1 MKAIIFFKLF
11 ISIFVITAILFITVI
26 GVSHRVM
33 RSNYYDFRVE
43 YLDKAAL
50 ITGEKAISYINN
62 GDMDGLQE
70 YLSEQSGRFEARFT
84 VVRRSGKVIADTY
97 FNAKAMEN
105 HNTRFEIAR
114 AFDGEAGRAWR
125 KSATLGRPM
134 IYAARPVYIDNRIPF
149 VIRAGEFETRF
160 SAIFFNFFTVYLVVS
175 GLILVLAL
183 IVSLIYTSNV
193 YGKIN
198 NLNAA
203 IDEIKNGNFRTKIF
217 FKNPGEFSKISE
229 SFNYMS
235 DKLRS
240 LFEGMVSEREELNAL
255 ISSMQEA
262 LWIIDDNDRI
272 VLANE
277 GFKNLVSQSSVER
290 KLYWEVLR
298 NNNIDN
304 SISEIRKD
312 KKSHVAE
319 ISFDEKYFLFVG
331 VFLPVRSRILNI
343 LYDISEA
350 KQAESF
356 KKNLVASVSHELKT
370 PLTSIKGFI
379 ETLKSE
385 ESDKEKLRYIEIIE
399 RNANRLD
406 NIVKDLLL
414 LSRLEEMGKYLQLE
428 TVDLKNVV
436 DNIEVAFEKKL
447 RDKSLYFK
455 TNLDKGVVINGDIF
469 KIEQMFINL
478 VDNAIKYTE
487 KGGILIT
494 IRKSYEEVR
503 VVVEDTGVGI
513 APHHLS
519 KIFERFY
526 VVDKSRSRLLGGT
539 GLGLSIV
546 KHIVNIHKGKIE
558 VESLIGIGTRF
569 IISFP
574 V

>member
-203 IDEIKNGNFRTKIF
+203 IDEI
-217 FKNPGEFSKISE
+217 KNPGEFSKISE

>member
-1 MKAIIFFKLF
+1 
-11 ISIFVITAILFITVI
+11 
-26 GVSHRVM
+26 
-33 RSNYYDFRVE
+33 
-43 YLDKAAL
+43 
-50 ITGEKAISYINN
+50 
-62 GDMDGLQE
+62 
-70 YLSEQSGRFEARFT
+70 
-84 VVRRSGKVIADTY
+84 
-97 FNAKAMEN
+97 MEN

>member
-1 MKAIIFFKLF
+1 
-11 ISIFVITAILFITVI
+11 
-26 GVSHRVM
+26 M